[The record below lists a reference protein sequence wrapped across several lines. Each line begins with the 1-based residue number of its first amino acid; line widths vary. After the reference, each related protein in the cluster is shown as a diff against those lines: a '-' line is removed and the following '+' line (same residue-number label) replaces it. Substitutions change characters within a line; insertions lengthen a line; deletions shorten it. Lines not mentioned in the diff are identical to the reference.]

1 MDLSDPLTVAAL
13 FIGSIF
19 VGVSVIALYIKIRYR

>member
-13 FIGSIF
+13 FIGGIF